1 MVVESFGAPL
11 RLVGVDEPPLTA
23 GPALTEVLA
32 CGVCFSDVKTS
43 NGGMPWSHAL
53 ALPHIP
59 GHEIC
64 GRVLATDPAGAF
76 EVGTN
81 VVVHHQRPCQ
91 SCELCRS
98 GREGLCGS
106 PRMFAG
112 FTTPGGFQDRL
123 VAPLDQLFVV
133 PPNIDPVHAAPLT
146 CALGTAFRAVVTR
159 GGAALGRRMVVI
171 GLGGVGIHALQIA
184 AAAGAA
190 VVGLDVS
197 AAAVERARGLGLDA
211 GLDHDGLADRLGG
224 PADVV
229 IDAVG
234 TERTIRLA
242 AEILG
247 PAGRLVLIGYSQ
259 SADLV
264 LPTGAIVAGELEI
277 LGSRYVT
284 RGELERAIRLAGSG
298 AVTMIV
304 DRVLCLED
312 ANEAFAAL
320 RRGDVVG
327 RVVLDLTASS

>member
-11 RLVGVDEPPLTA
+11 RLVDVDEPQLVA
-23 GPALTEVLA
+23 GHALIEVLA
-32 CGVCFSDVKTS
+32 CGVCFSDIKTS
-43 NGGMPWSHAL
+43 DGAMSWSDGL

-64 GRVLATDPAGAF
+64 GRVLASDPAGAI
-76 EVGTN
+76 EVGST

-91 SCELCRS
+91 NCGLCRS
-98 GREGLCGS
+98 GHEGLCAS
-106 PRMFAG
+106 PRLFAG

-133 PPNIDPVHAAPLT
+133 PPGIDPVHAAPLT

-159 GGAALGRRMVVI
+159 GGAAPGRRMVVI
-171 GLGGVGIHALQIA
+171 GLGGVGIHALQVA

-190 VVGLDVS
+190 VLGLDVS
-197 AAAVERARGLGLDA
+197 EAAVERARGLGLDA
-211 GLDHDGLADRLGG
+211 GLDQDRLADRLGG
-224 PADVV
+224 PVDVV

-234 TERTIRLA
+234 TERTIALA

-247 PAGRLVLIGYSQ
+247 PAGRLVLIGYSGD
-259 SADLV
+259 ADLV
-264 LPTGAIVAGELEI
+264 LPTAAIVAGELEI
-277 LGSRYVT
+277 FGSRYVT
-284 RGELERAIRLAGSG
+284 RGELERAIGLAGSG
-298 AVTMIV
+298 AVEMIV
-304 DRVLCLED
+304 DRVLRLED